1 MKIAVLVVALLLA
14 GCVNTRPSP
23 PSDRGSTT
31 SGAASYSRDTTDC
44 EREAALAGAGDKA
57 QAFAKC
63 MRARDHAPKR

>member
-1 MKIAVLVVALLLA
+1 MAVLVVALLLA
-14 GCVNTRPSP
+14 GCVNTRPP
-23 PSDRGSTT
+23 PTSDRDSTT